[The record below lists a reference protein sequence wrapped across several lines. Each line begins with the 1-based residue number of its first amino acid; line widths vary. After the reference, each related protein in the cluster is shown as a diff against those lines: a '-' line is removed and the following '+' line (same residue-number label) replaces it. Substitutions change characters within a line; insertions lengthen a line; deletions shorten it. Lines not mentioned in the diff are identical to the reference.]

1 MCRGYRKLAKVFP
14 QRPGWNDACSSLF
27 NRIVVRHRQRSLEER
42 PAIPPP
48 QSVTFPLAVP
58 PLLRDLATLWTFVF
72 HVRRIV
78 LTSRGVLA
86 FLGRLRRLLP
96 QQVLDKPFP
105 RGLGRMY
112 RHFARGFGERDQR
125 RPVARDPP
133 DV

>member
-1 MCRGYRKLAKVFP
+1 MCRGYRKLAKGLSSAA
-14 QRPGWNDACSSLF
+14 GWNDACGSLLTAWLLGTVSAPF
-27 NRIVVRHRQRSLEER
+27 EER

-86 FLGRLRRLLP
+86 F
-96 QQVLDKPFP
+96 
-105 RGLGRMY
+105 
-112 RHFARGFGERDQR
+112 
-125 RPVARDPP
+125 
-133 DV
+133 